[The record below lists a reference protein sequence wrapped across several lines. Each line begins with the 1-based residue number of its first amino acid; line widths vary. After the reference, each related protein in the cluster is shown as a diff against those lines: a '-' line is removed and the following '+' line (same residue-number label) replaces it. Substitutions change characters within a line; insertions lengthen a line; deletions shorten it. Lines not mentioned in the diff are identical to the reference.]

1 LHIGFGRSI
10 AVKHTK
16 PQISTPLIRAVQ
28 CYSNSEVYFLQS
40 LDDSLKVSSWDLS
53 TIVKCCNEPLI
64 YKYLFKDSLNGE
76 PYTIDDA
83 RNFIRWANLG
93 WKERRYFVFLIKNP
107 GDKIVGCIELA
118 SAILTESAI
127 GYWETSTVTGV
138 MTNVLSCLIEIAKD
152 AGYRKLSARVEPDNV
167 RSQKLLERLHFIHT
181 SSSIERMTFLGKQLG
196 KRKTFHYYERKLIP
210 Y

>member
-1 LHIGFGRSI
+1 M
-10 AVKHTK
+10 KHTK

-28 CYSNSEVYFLQS
+28 RYSNSEVYFLQS
-40 LDDSLKVSSWDLS
+40 LDDSLKISSWDLS
-53 TIVKCCNEPLI
+53 TIVKSCNEPLI

-76 PYTIDDA
+76 PYTIEDA

-107 GDKIVGCIELA
+107 GGKIVGCIELS

-127 GYWETSTVTGV
+127 GYWMTSTVSGV
-138 MTNVLSCLIEIAKD
+138 MTNVLGCLIDIAKE

-167 RSQKLLERLHFIHT
+167 RSSRLLERLDFIHT
-181 SSSIERMTFLGKQLG
+181 SSSIERINFLGKPMG
-196 KRKTFHYYERKLIP
+196 KRKTFHYYEKKLIP
-210 Y
+210 D